1 VTPEPQHIVSR
12 YLQQR
17 VLLLS
22 LILLALLFVVTAA
35 LARAY
40 HAREDALAKDWA
52 DKGNS
57 DLTANKPA
65 MACDDY
71 RNSLSY
77 VPDNPNVQLHLA
89 EALLADG
96 RLTEARSYL
105 ANLWDRAPGSGE
117 VNLDLAHVSMRMG
130 DPEQAIRYFR
140 SAILGSWEADSSR
153 QRRKAR
159 LQLSEFLLDNRRT
172 NDAQAVIAGIAADTP
187 PENGSAHEENGH
199 LFLRVGDPVK
209 ALAEFEAA
217 LQTDPQNSEWLA
229 EAAQV
234 AFENGNY
241 SMAENYFSRAVR
253 ENPTDDLHASL
264 ALVRDVLRNDPFLSG
279 LSEEEQTR
287 RSWNDFQLGL
297 DRLKKCTST
306 GASSS
311 SSNNA
316 SSTLDTLN
324 TDAQD
329 LQKRVNLSA
338 LGMNPD
344 LRNEAMQ
351 LVSRIEDVTS
361 QICGPATDIDQAL
374 KLLKKQQ
381 EGIHP

>member
-1 VTPEPQHIVSR
+1 V
-12 YLQQR
+12 
-17 VLLLS
+17 
-22 LILLALLFVVTAA
+22 
-35 LARAY
+35 
-40 HAREDALAKDWA
+40 
-52 DKGNS
+52 
-57 DLTANKPA
+57 
-65 MACDDY
+65 
-71 RNSLSY
+71 
-77 VPDNPNVQLHLA
+77 
-89 EALLADG
+89 
-96 RLTEARSYL
+96 
-105 ANLWDRAPGSGE
+105 
-117 VNLDLAHVSMRMG
+117 
-130 DPEQAIRYFR
+130 
-140 SAILGSWEADSSR
+140 
-153 QRRKAR
+153 
-159 LQLSEFLLDNRRT
+159 
-172 NDAQAVIAGIAADTP
+172 
-187 PENGSAHEENGH
+187 
-199 LFLRVGDPVK
+199 
-209 ALAEFEAA
+209 
-217 LQTDPQNSEWLA
+217 
-229 EAAQV
+229 
-234 AFENGNY
+234 
-241 SMAENYFSRAVR
+241 AENYFSRAVR

>member
-159 LQLSEFLLDNRRT
+159 LQLS
-172 NDAQAVIAGIAADTP
+172 
-187 PENGSAHEENGH
+187 
-199 LFLRVGDPVK
+199 
-209 ALAEFEAA
+209 
-217 LQTDPQNSEWLA
+217 
-229 EAAQV
+229 
-234 AFENGNY
+234 
-241 SMAENYFSRAVR
+241 
-253 ENPTDDLHASL
+253 
-264 ALVRDVLRNDPFLSG
+264 
-279 LSEEEQTR
+279 
-287 RSWNDFQLGL
+287 
-297 DRLKKCTST
+297 
-306 GASSS
+306 
-311 SSNNA
+311 
-316 SSTLDTLN
+316 
-324 TDAQD
+324 
-329 LQKRVNLSA
+329 
-338 LGMNPD
+338 
-344 LRNEAMQ
+344 
-351 LVSRIEDVTS
+351 
-361 QICGPATDIDQAL
+361 
-374 KLLKKQQ
+374 
-381 EGIHP
+381 